1 MNKQTTTVW
10 LKEFQKDLQVQH
22 QEVHYHI
29 QILDSDMFWGRI
41 QNLEGFKVERS
52 TKTGRA

>member
-1 MNKQTTTVW
+1 MNKKTTTVW